1 MQRRKFLWMS
11 ALGTGLSA
19 RFQWP
24 LAVLRTTDYQMEHIR
39 GNVGYFSERG
49 GTIGWMLDDEGI
61 VVVDSQFPE
70 QAGHFIEAIQKESQA
85 PFVCLIN
92 THHHGDHTSGN
103 IAFKDLARHVV
114 AHENSLK
121 NQRASAESNGTMGS
135 QWFPDITYSDKWTTR
150 IGNELITLDYW
161 GRAHTDGD
169 SIIHFTNANVVHMGD
184 LVFNRRY
191 PYIDK
196 GAGASI
202 TNWIEILDNACTYFD
217 DEAIFMFGHAR
228 EGYQIQGG
236 KEDLKAFANYLTRLL
251 EHVGALLRSGR
262 GEAEILKETAIPGAE
277 EWQGDGIERS
287 LKAAI
292 VELRDG
298 K

>member
-1 MQRRKFLWMS
+1 
-11 ALGTGLSA
+11 
-19 RFQWP
+19 
-24 LAVLRTTDYQMEHIR
+24 MEPIR
-39 GNVGYFSERG
+39 GSVGYFSERG
-49 GTIGWMLDDEGI
+49 GTIGWLIEDDGI

-70 QAGHFIEAIQKESQA
+70 QAEHLIEEIQKESQA
-85 PFVCLIN
+85 PFAYLIN

-103 IAFKDLARHVV
+103 IAFKDVARHVI

-121 NQRASAESNGTMGS
+121 NQKASAESNGTQSS
-135 QWFPDITYSDKWTTR
+135 QWYPDITFTDKWSTR

-161 GRAHTDGD
+161 GRGHTDGD

-202 TNWIEILDNACTYFD
+202 ANWIQILDKACMHFD
-217 DEAIFMFGHAR
+217 HDAIFLFGHAS

-236 KEDLKAFANYLTRLL
+236 KADLKAFANYLTKLL
-251 EHVGALLRSGR
+251 EHVGSQLRNGKS
-262 GEAEILKETAIPGAE
+262 EEEILNETVIPGAE
-277 EWQGDGIERS
+277 EWKGDGIERS